1 MICNNS
7 LCSKKGLSIIGIML
21 LSFVV
26 SLTSIGLALFL
37 NSLKPNPMVPV
48 TTLISADYQMESA
61 IVMQMQKF
69 KNNPENEPKSF
80 EKDILPGIHMTVNCS
95 KTENNQW
102 LFDASVTGR
111 GINRHIKVLGHAQ
124 IPDKLIFLE

>member
-7 LCSKKGLSIIGIML
+7 LGHKKGISIIGIML

-26 SLTSIGLALFL
+26 TLVSIGLALYL

-61 IVMQMQKF
+61 IVLQMQKF
-69 KNNPENEPKSF
+69 KNNPDNEPKSF
-80 EKDILPGIHMTVNCS
+80 EKDILPGIHMIVNCS

-102 LFDASVTGR
+102 LFEASVTGQ
-111 GINRHIKVLGHAQ
+111 GINRHIKVLGHSQ
-124 IPDKLIFLE
+124 IPDKLIFVE